1 MDTFGVVIKG
11 IHIDVSK
18 TERGAK
24 RYATINGFDT
34 VTIRHRYGYDVDI
47 ISRKEN
53 NKWKQP

>member
-1 MDTFGVVIKG
+1 MNTFGVVYHG
-11 IHIDVSK
+11 IHTDVSK

-34 VTIRHRYGYDVDI
+34 VTIRHRYGYDVDV

-53 NKWKQP
+53 NKWIKP